1 MKPPPKSKRSQKPM
15 APLREVFLAQ
25 NQKRV
30 PRLLHERDESADSQG
45 GPVSAQGLQ
54 AYKDAI
60 SRQQDTGTGPP
71 TDRAYKKLKA

>member
-1 MKPPPKSKRSQKPM
+1 MKPSSTPKNNRKPA
-15 APLREVFLAQ
+15 APLHKVVPAQ
-25 NQKRV
+25 NQNRV
-30 PRLLHERDESADSQG
+30 PRLPHERDESADSQA

-71 TDRAYKKLKA
+71 TDRTYKKLKD